1 MRQAYKC
8 KCDGSMTLGK
18 AQKSKVFKFELN
30 KHDRTHD
37 VTTGIH
43 SSTHDITT
51 DVAMLQ
57 DFQVAQITI
66 KIYGNS

>member
-1 MRQAYKC
+1 MRKVYKC

-18 AQKSKVFKFELN
+18 AQKSKEFKFELN

-37 VTTGIH
+37 VTAGIRC
-43 SSTHDITT
+43 STHDITT

-57 DFQVAQITI
+57 DLQEILGLIENVTT
-66 KIYGNS
+66 